1 MQSDTQQSAKRAQ
14 WHARME
20 QQTRNRPREERVF
33 NAEKAAHTKRLRK
46 QKVTLAPIGECK

>member
-1 MQSDTQQSAKRAQ
+1 MQQKEHATVKRAR

-33 NAEKAAHTKRLRK
+33 NAEKAAHTKRLK
-46 QKVTLAPIGECK
+46 SAKVTLAPIGERK